1 MVKPQYYLSDDGV
14 IQNPLTKRNL
24 REVDPKTF
32 LEVMLIDILDR
43 DILDRP
49 NDQHTCTVYSVDHN
63 AQNIFSSAIEP
74 RDNENQRYAFRLG
87 TSPIDANGFL
97 LALQNSLEEHDVY
110 FGVCKEHF
118 QTLVRALRDGG
129 SSLSINVD
137 NLVSETKQETIVEEK
152 MTAYMSTKGHVD
164 ANKSVKETKMSRQKK
179 IGVEIAK
186 RAAID
191 AAMQVGQQA
200 VLELLTLL
208 GVRKTSKIYK
218 FFASDFASG
227 VLKAGVGLFLIYCP
241 FTQDEKYQMVGEELL
256 TQAGVTSAKE
266 ALNVLLAMLA
276 PQAQKFVEL
285 ISNLNSQATVRIAET
300 DPEKKARV
308 QSIAEKDEIE
318 NEPLISGNLAT
329 A

>member
-1 MVKPQYYLSDDGV
+1 MDS
-14 IQNPLTKRNL
+14 
-24 REVDPKTF
+24 
-32 LEVMLIDILDR
+32 
-43 DILDRP
+43 P

-97 LALQNSLEEHDVY
+97 LALQNSLEEHEVY
-110 FGVCKEHF
+110 FGVCKDHF
-118 QTLVRALRDGG
+118 QTLVRALRDDG
-129 SSLSINVD
+129 STLSINGD
-137 NLVSETKQETIVEEK
+137 NLVSETKQETIGEEK
-152 MTAYMSTKGHVD
+152 MT
-164 ANKSVKETKMSRQKK
+164 NKPVKETKMSRQKK

-186 RAAID
+186 RTAID

-208 GVRKTSKIYK
+208 GVRKASKIYK

-241 FTQDEKYQMVGEELL
+241 FTQDEKYQMIGEELL

-285 ISNLNSQATVRIAET
+285 ISNLNSQATVRVET

-308 QSIAEKDEIE
+308 QSIAVEKDEVE
-318 NEPLISGNLAT
+318 NELLINLAT